1 MTGLTNDVV
10 VNYDGTFHNAPDLSG
25 GRGSR
30 QVISGQAWRILRS
43 LMRLISGR
51 TSSASTANTLLGDLT
66 IKEQRGKTVGK
77 FNAIVSVSSA
87 AGLLL
92 GGYLARAYGLQ
103 YLFYLA
109 SISIASSTALL
120 FFLKEKSAI

>member
-1 MTGLTNDVV
+1 
-10 VNYDGTFHNAPDLSG
+10 
-25 GRGSR
+25 
-30 QVISGQAWRILRS
+30 
-43 LMRLISGR
+43 MRLISGR

-92 GGYLARAYGLQ
+92 GGYLAKAYGLQ